1 MNVLFQSRR
10 GWPRFSIAE
19 IMAAIA
25 AIAFAVVWPV
35 ASLPVC
41 SGILIVLLHRAGF
54 TLLGLLIIAG
64 VLGLA
69 LGLALP
75 LIVQR

>member
-1 MNVLFQSRR
+1 MNVLFRSKH

-19 IMAAIA
+19 IMAAIV
-25 AIAFAVVWPV
+25 AIALAMVWPV

-41 SGILIVLLHRAGF
+41 GGILIVLLHRAGF
-54 TLLGLLIIAG
+54 TLLGMLIIAG
-64 VLGLA
+64 VLGFA

-75 LIVQR
+75 LIVQK